1 MDPFRLRSL
10 IAPAMASLFLVLSL
24 CAFVVQR
31 PPSVGIHI
39 PMTRVRAVPFSDCFD
54 DRDVFVRIDKDG
66 STWINQTREN
76 PGKLGP
82 VLAEIFQNRNEQRVV
97 YVLPDPDVSFGE
109 FADIYD
115 KVASSTQDLHVGL
128 ITSQL
133 TAQLEQCPLGSTCG
147 FEWPDQRYSH
157 SCLYF
162 NIPPVPIPR
171 HSSR

>member
-1 MDPFRLRSL
+1 M
-10 IAPAMASLFLVLSL
+10 LSL

-31 PPSVGIHI
+31 PASVGIHI
-39 PMTRVRAVPFSDCFD
+39 PVTRVRTIPFSDCFD
-54 DRDVFVRIDKDG
+54 DRDIFVQIHKDR

-82 VLAEIFQNRNEQRVV
+82 VLSEIFQNRNEQRVV

-109 FADIYD
+109 FADVYN
-115 KVASSTQDLHVGL
+115 KVALSTRDLHVGL

-133 TAQLEQCPLGSTCG
+133 KAQLDQCPLGSTCG
-147 FEWPDQRYSH
+147 FEWPDHGYTH

-162 NIPPVPIPR
+162 NIPPVRIPR
-171 HSSR
+171 HSLR